1 MSEFHAPP
9 SSSTHGPGGP
19 ATRPRLRLV
28 RNDLKF
34 AAAADP
40 GVSHAGAVRAAGAR
54 TARSAAPVRG
64 DVDEP
69 IRRHDDPRWV
79 LAVMT
84 SEALEGSL
92 LPPEKRERIVRTAER
107 WGLTPFD
114 ANLIIA
120 VVQDQA
126 RRGVA
131 AGARPAAAEPMLR
144 TISAVQQAEAAP
156 PSPLRTKLRLAWIVL
171 GLLGLELAILAIA
184 LG

>member
-9 SSSTHGPGGP
+9 SSTHAP
-19 ATRPRLRLV
+19 AAAASRPRLRLV
-28 RNDLKF
+28 RSELTSG
-34 AAAADP
+34 A
-40 GVSHAGAVRAAGAR
+40 HAPLGSARGSAHRGEDAPAVR
-54 TARSAAPVRG
+54 SQ
-64 DVDEP
+64 VDEP

-131 AGARPAAAEPMLR
+131 ANARPAAAEPMLR
-144 TISAVQQAEAAP
+144 TISAVQQADPAP
-156 PSPLRTKLRLAWIVL
+156 ATPLRSKLRLAWIVL

>member
-9 SSSTHGPGGP
+9 NSTP
-19 ATRPRLRLV
+19 APAVASPPRLRLV
-28 RNDLKF
+28 RDEHK
-34 AAAADP
+34 AAATA
-40 GVSHAGAVRAAGAR
+40 SRR
-54 TARSAAPVRG
+54 TARRSDAADAVSNNQK
-64 DVDEP
+64 VDNP

-84 SEALEGSL
+84 SEALEGAL
-92 LPPEKRERIVRTAER
+92 LPPEKRERIVRTAAA

-126 RRGVA
+126 RRGVT

-144 TISAVQQAEAAP
+144 TISAVYETEPQPA
-156 PSPLRTKLRLAWIVL
+156 SMLRKKLRLAWIVL
-171 GLLGLELAILAIA
+171 GLLGLEFAILAIA